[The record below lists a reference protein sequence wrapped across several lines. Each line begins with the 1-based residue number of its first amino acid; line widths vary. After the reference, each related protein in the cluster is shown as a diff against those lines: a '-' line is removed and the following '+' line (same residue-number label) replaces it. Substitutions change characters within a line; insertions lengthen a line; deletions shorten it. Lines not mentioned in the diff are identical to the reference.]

1 MCNVEEVN
9 PPLDPNL
16 KTSMNMNINIT
27 QKAMK
32 FLQKAK
38 KDKLYIKRVVVTQCC
53 IPLSTPP
60 TVRKGSPRKLENF
73 YEFNIEGITVYYDR
87 NLIRKSELTIDT
99 QGLGF
104 SERLIISDWVIR
116 Y

>member
-1 MCNVEEVN
+1 MDLNH
-9 PPLDPNL
+9 
-16 KTSMNMNINIT
+16 KTTMKINIT

-38 KDKLYIKRVVVTQCC
+38 KNEFYIERLVVTQCC

-60 TVRKGSPRKLENF
+60 TVRKGRPRKPEDF
-73 YEFNIEGITVYYDR
+73 HVYAVDEITVYYDR
-87 NLIRKSELTIDT
+87 NLINKSELTIDA
-99 QGLGF
+99 QRFRFIKGL
-104 SERLIISDWVIR
+104 IVSDWVIK

>member
-1 MCNVEEVN
+1 M
-9 PPLDPNL
+9 DPDLNR
-16 KTSMNMNINIT
+16 NMKINIT

-38 KDKLYIKRVVVTQCC
+38 KSRFYIKRVVVTQCC

-73 YEFNIEGITVYYDR
+73 HEYNVDGITIYYDR
-87 NLIRKSELTIDT
+87 DLIWKPELTIDT
-99 QGLGF
+99 QGLGWY
-104 SERLIISDWVIR
+104 ERLFVSDWVIK

>member
-1 MCNVEEVN
+1 MN

-16 KTSMNMNINIT
+16 ETKINMNINIT
-27 QKAMK
+27 QKARK

-38 KDKLYIKRVVVTQCC
+38 KNKLYIKRVVVTQCC

-60 TVRKGSPRKLENF
+60 NVHKGTPRKLENF
-73 YEFNIEGITVYYDR
+73 YEFNVEGITVYYDR
-87 NLIRKSELTIDT
+87 DLIRKPALTIDT

-104 SERLIISDWVIR
+104 FERLMISDWVIR

>member
-1 MCNVEEVN
+1 M
-9 PPLDPNL
+9 DPNL
-16 KTSMNMNINIT
+16 KTTLNMNIKIT

-38 KDKLYIKRVVVTQCC
+38 KNKLYIKRVVVSQCC

-60 TVRKGSPRKLENF
+60 TVRKGGPRKPED
-73 YEFNIEGITVYYDR
+73 YHEFNLDGITVYYDR
-87 NLIRKSELTIDT
+87 NLIRKPELTIDT
-99 QGLGF
+99 EGLGF
-104 SERLIISDWVIR
+104 GEKLMVSDWVIK

>member
-1 MCNVEEVN
+1 M
-9 PPLDPNL
+9 DPNL
-16 KTSMNMNINIT
+16 KMSSNMNINIT

-38 KDKLYIKRVVVTQCC
+38 KNKLYIKRIVVTQCC

-60 TVRKGSPRKLENF
+60 AVRKGSPRKPEDF
-73 YEFNIEGITVYYDR
+73 HEFIFDGITVYYDR
-87 NLIRKSELTIDT
+87 DLIPKPELTIDT
-99 QGLGF
+99 EGLGL
-104 SERLIISDWVIR
+104 SERLMVSDWVIK